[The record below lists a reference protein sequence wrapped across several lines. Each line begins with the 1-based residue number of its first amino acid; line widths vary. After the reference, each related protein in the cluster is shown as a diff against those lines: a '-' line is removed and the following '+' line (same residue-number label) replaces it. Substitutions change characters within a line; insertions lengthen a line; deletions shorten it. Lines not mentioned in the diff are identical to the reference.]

1 MKIATRGK
9 KAYIQTPYHST
20 FVARIKQ
27 ISGARWNPK
36 SAHGLLMSSF
46 FPLSARLWTKYLERV
61 MFRQRANVTISNSP
75 SIRTL
80 AAVPLTAC
88 ISSQNAWAFAYNYGN
103 GARFGDGVNY
113 LSGGCT
119 LRGTIQNWVSVVQ
132 AGSVIMVYDVPET
145 LVKNALPT
153 AGVNYEFIVC
163 HPDAEINQLASPQP
177 QLGT

>member
-36 SAHGLLMSSF
+36 KRAWVVDVEFL
-46 FPLSARLWTKYLERV
+46 PLVRQIMDEIFGESDVPAEDERY
-61 MFRQRANVTISNSP
+61 NIK
-75 SIRTL
+75 
-80 AAVPLTAC
+80 LTFHTD
-88 ISSQNAWAFAYNYGN
+88 ISSRPLDGVYFFAKCLAFAYNYGN